1 VVVMATIPTASQTG
15 PEKGWECHKSEGGA
29 HTHIRTHTY
38 IHTCWGRDSNEWLTL
53 HAN

>member
-29 HTHIRTHTY
+29 HTLIHARIHTY
-38 IHTCWGRDSNEWLTL
+38 THVGVGTATNG
-53 HAN
+53 